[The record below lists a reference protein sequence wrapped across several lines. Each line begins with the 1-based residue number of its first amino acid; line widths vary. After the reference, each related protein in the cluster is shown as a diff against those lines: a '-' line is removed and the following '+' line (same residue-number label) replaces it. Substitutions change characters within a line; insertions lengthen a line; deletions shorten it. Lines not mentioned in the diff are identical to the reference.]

1 MKHVIEF
8 ELPEDQYELDCAI
21 LGGKLV
27 RAVVEYQEWLRDRMK
42 HHGESALEPAQKA
55 LFEIMEESEVILP
68 L

>member
-21 LGGKLV
+21 LGRKLV

-42 HHGESALEPAQKA
+42 HHGESAL
-55 LFEIMEESEVILP
+55 
-68 L
+68 